1 MGFKALGGVRVL
13 EYCHGISG
21 PHCTKLMADLGAEV
35 VHIEVPGR
43 GDDTRRLPPFP
54 GDAPHEEKS
63 GLFLFLNTNKLGI
76 TLNPRLPAGNEIFRR
91 LTSTVDVLVEDWA
104 PGHLEEMGL
113 GYEDLRR
120 LNPGLVM
127 ASITPFGRSGPY
139 KGYKAYALNISHGSG
154 QGYMLPLLSP
164 HLERPPVKI
173 GGSCTDYDSGQTT
186 AVAILAALYSRAITG
201 KGQFIEVS
209 QQEAVLSL
217 QRIENVVFAN
227 SGEVLSRKGPE
238 GERTITQMFE
248 CKDGHVVSVTP
259 LEHQKKALAKL
270 PEADGPA
277 QPAGEDSTGS
287 SQNSEVLRERLAAW
301 MRQHTTEEVCTRGQS
316 LGVPISPI
324 SSPKDV
330 ATSKQMNCRGF
341 FAEVEHP
348 VAGKLKMPA
357 RPCHFSRTPF
367 ELERAAPLL
376 GEHNEIIYC
385 ERLGYD
391 KQELQALQETGVI

>member
-1 MGFKALGGVRVL
+1 MGFKALEGVRVL
-13 EYCHGISG
+13 EYCRGISG
-21 PHCTKLMADLGAEV
+21 PYCTKLMADLGAEV
-35 VHIEVPGR
+35 VHLEVPGR

-54 GDAPHEEKS
+54 GDVPHEEKS

-76 TLNPRLPAGNEIFRR
+76 TLNPRLPAGKEIFRR
-91 LTSTVDVLVEDWA
+91 LAGTVDVLVEDWA
-104 PGHLEEMGL
+104 PGHMEEMGL

-120 LNPGLVM
+120 LNPGLIMV
-127 ASITPFGRSGPY
+127 SITPFGRSGPY
-139 KGYKAYALNISHGSG
+139 KGYKAYGLNISHGSG

-173 GGSCTDYDSGQTT
+173 GGRCTDYDSGQTT
-186 AVAILAALYSRAITG
+186 AVAILAALYSKAITG

-217 QRIENVVFAN
+217 QRVENVVFAN
-227 SGEVLSRKGPE
+227 SGEILTRKGPKE
-238 GERTITQMFE
+238 ERTITQMFE

-270 PEADGPA
+270 LQADGPA
-277 QPAGEDSTGS
+277 QAAGEDSAGS
-287 SQNSEVLRERLAAW
+287 PQDFEVLYEKLTAW
-301 MRQHTTEEVCTRGQS
+301 MRQHTIEEVCTKGQS
-316 LGVPISPI
+316 LSVPISPL
-324 SSPKDV
+324 SSPRDV
-330 ATSKQMNCRGF
+330 ATSKQMKDRRF

-348 VAGKLKMPA
+348 VAGRLKMPA
-357 RPCHFSRTPF
+357 RPCHFSKTPF

-391 KQELQALQETGVI
+391 KQGLRALQNDGVI

>member
-1 MGFKALGGVRVL
+1 MGFKALEGVRVL

-21 PHCTKLMADLGAEV
+21 PYCTKLMADLGAEV
-35 VHIEVPGR
+35 VHLEVPGK

-76 TLNPRLPAGNEIFRR
+76 TLNPRLPAGKEIFQR
-91 LTSTVDVLVEDWA
+91 LARTADVLVEDWA
-104 PGHLEEMGL
+104 PGRMEEMGL

-120 LNPGLVM
+120 LNPSLVM

-139 KGYKAYALNISHGSG
+139 KGYKAYGLNISHGSG
-154 QGYMLPLLSP
+154 QAYMLPLLSP

-173 GGSCTDYDSGQTT
+173 GGRCTDYDSGQTT
-186 AVAILAALYSRAITG
+186 AVAILAALYSRGMTG

-227 SGEVLSRKGPE
+227 SGEILTRKGPKE
-238 GERTITQMFE
+238 ERTITQRFE

-270 PEADGPA
+270 LQADGPT
-277 QPAGEDSTGS
+277 QPAGEDSSGS
-287 SQNSEVLRERLAAW
+287 LQDFEILYEKLTAW
-301 MRQHTTEEVCTRGQS
+301 MRQHTTEEVCTKGQS
-316 LGVPISPI
+316 LSVPISPI

-330 ATSKQMNCRGF
+330 ATSKQMNGRGF

-357 RPCHFSRTPF
+357 RPCRFSRTPF
-367 ELERAAPLL
+367 ALERAAPLL

-385 ERLGYD
+385 QRLGYD
-391 KQELQALQETGVI
+391 KQKLRALQEIGVI